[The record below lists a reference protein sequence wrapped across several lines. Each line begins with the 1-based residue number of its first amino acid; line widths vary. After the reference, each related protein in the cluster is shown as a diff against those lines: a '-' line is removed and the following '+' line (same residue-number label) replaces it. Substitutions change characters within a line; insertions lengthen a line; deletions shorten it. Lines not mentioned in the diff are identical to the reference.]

1 MNRETIKVMEFI
13 NSCAIQWLISC
24 NVDTSS
30 TEKVLAVPKIT
41 TLDAKWVWNLFPLGQ
56 VRIWVICVLR
66 HLEERNIC
74 SQGLWEL
81 VTSLTNG
88 MSFLPLFYWWA
99 VSLHITCRF
108 FWSVTFRQFVLTR
121 VSYSRDKRSHHF
133 VLRAWSRN
141 RCYTFSRILFSFHG
155 SCHGLKVNERENLR
169 DVCLLTNLMISCE
182 AVNFHLRAS
191 RTKAEIIKHSA
202 SIGLPIIP

>member
-41 TLDAKWVWNLFPLGQ
+41 TLDAKWVWNLFPFGQ
-56 VRIWVICVLR
+56 VRIWVICALR

-88 MSFLPLFYWWA
+88 ICLF
-99 VSLHITCRF
+99 C
-108 FWSVTFRQFVLTR
+108 
-121 VSYSRDKRSHHF
+121 
-133 VLRAWSRN
+133 
-141 RCYTFSRILFSFHG
+141 LFSIGEQFLYPSHVG
-155 SCHGLKVNERENLR
+155 FSGQLRFVNPS
-169 DVCLLTNLMISCE
+169 VIQSWQKKPLLCFESL
-182 AVNFHLRAS
+182 V
-191 RTKAEIIKHSA
+191 TKSLLYVFQDSFFFPWVVSQFKSKWKRK
-202 SIGLPIIP
+202 P

>member
-41 TLDAKWVWNLFPLGQ
+41 TLDAKWVWNLFPFGQ
-56 VRIWVICVLR
+56 VRIWVICALR

-88 MSFLPLFYWWA
+88 ICLF
-99 VSLHITCRF
+99 C
-108 FWSVTFRQFVLTR
+108 
-121 VSYSRDKRSHHF
+121 
-133 VLRAWSRN
+133 
-141 RCYTFSRILFSFHG
+141 LFSIGEQFLYTSHVG
-155 SCHGLKVNERENLR
+155 FSGQLRFVNPSVIQSWQKKPPLCFESL
-169 DVCLLTNLMISCE
+169 VTKSLLYVFQDSFFFPW
-182 AVNFHLRAS
+182 VVS
-191 RTKAEIIKHSA
+191 RFKSKWKRK
-202 SIGLPIIP
+202 P

>member
-41 TLDAKWVWNLFPLGQ
+41 TLDAKWVWNLFPFGQ
-56 VRIWVICVLR
+56 VRIWVICALP

-88 MSFLPLFYWWA
+88 ICLFCLFSIGEQFLYPSHVGFSGQLRFVNPSVIQSWQKKPPLCFESLVTKSLLY
-99 VSLHITCRF
+99 VSLDSF
-108 FWSVTFRQFVLTR
+108 FFLWVVSQFK
-121 VSYSRDKRSHHF
+121 SKWKR
-133 VLRAWSRN
+133 
-141 RCYTFSRILFSFHG
+141 
-155 SCHGLKVNERENLR
+155 K
-169 DVCLLTNLMISCE
+169 
-182 AVNFHLRAS
+182 
-191 RTKAEIIKHSA
+191 
-202 SIGLPIIP
+202 P

>member
-41 TLDAKWVWNLFPLGQ
+41 TLDAKWVWNLFPFGQ

-88 MSFLPLFYWWA
+88 ICLF
-99 VSLHITCRF
+99 C
-108 FWSVTFRQFVLTR
+108 
-121 VSYSRDKRSHHF
+121 
-133 VLRAWSRN
+133 
-141 RCYTFSRILFSFHG
+141 LFSIGEQFLYPSHVG
-155 SCHGLKVNERENLR
+155 FSGQLRFVNPSVIQSWQKKPPLCFESL
-169 DVCLLTNLMISCE
+169 VTKSLLYVFQDSFFFPWVVSQFKSKWKRKL
-182 AVNFHLRAS
+182 
-191 RTKAEIIKHSA
+191 
-202 SIGLPIIP
+202 